1 MNLTYTSWIVTAI
14 LIGFLYFLK
23 KKKISF
29 GIRVLIAM
37 ALGVAVGIIFG
48 NQAQS
53 IGVLGSIYINLI
65 MMLVIPLVISSIISS
80 MTSLTDIKQLKTVGV
95 KTIGLFLLLT
105 AIASVIGI
113 LVGLVFDPGSGISI
127 ADTSGYKVRE
137 VNFTAFLLDMIPKNP
152 VAEMSAGKIIP
163 VIIFAMIIGVA
174 ITIESER
181 KPETMKPVKDV
192 VNSFTQVMFRVTKMV
207 LKLTPYGVF
216 GLLTAMASKYG
227 LGTLLEL
234 GKFIL
239 AVYVACILHTV
250 ITYTGFVGLAAKVN
264 PLRFFRKIF
273 PVMVVGFTTRS
284 SYSTL
289 PVTMKTLTERV
300 KISERIVSFV
310 APLGATINMN
320 GCGGLYPAIVCI
332 FIAKVYGIDLTFTSY
347 LLIVLTSVLASVGT
361 AGVPGTA
368 SIMATVV
375 LSSAGLPVAGIALVM
390 GIDAIVDMARTA
402 VNVTGTTVAALIVGE
417 SEGEFDREAFNRED
431 DTLQLN
437 PS

>member
-1 MNLTYTSWIVTAI
+1 MNLTYTSWIVTVI

-37 ALGVAVGIIFG
+37 ALGVAVGILFG
-48 NQAQS
+48 SPAQS

-80 MTSLTDIKQLKTVGV
+80 MTSLTDVNQLKTVGV

-113 LVGLVFDPGSGISI
+113 LVGLVLDPGSGISI

-137 VNFTAFLLDMIPKNP
+137 VNFTTFLLDMVPKNP

-181 KPETMKPVKDV
+181 KPETMRPIKDV

-216 GLLTAMASKYG
+216 GLLTSMASRYG
-227 LGTLLEL
+227 LDTLLEL

-250 ITYTGFVGLAAKVN
+250 ITYTGFVGLVAKVN

-284 SYSTL
+284 SYGTL

-300 KISERIVSFV
+300 KVSDRIVSFV

-332 FIAKVYGIDLTFTSY
+332 FIAKVYGIDLTLTSY

-375 LSSAGLPVAGIALVM
+375 LSSAGLPIEGIALVM

-417 SEGEFDREAFNRED
+417 SEGEFDREAFNRDD
-431 DTLQLN
+431 DTLELN